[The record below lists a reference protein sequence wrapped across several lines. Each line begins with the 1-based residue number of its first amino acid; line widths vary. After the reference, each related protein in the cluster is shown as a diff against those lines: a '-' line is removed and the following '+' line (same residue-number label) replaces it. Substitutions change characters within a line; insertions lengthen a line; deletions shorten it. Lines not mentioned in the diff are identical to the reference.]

1 MQRNYS
7 KMPIC
12 VAVIQMES
20 SSNVEKNQ
28 QTAYRLLQEAKMK
41 GAKWAVLPEYW
52 ALMGKQDED
61 KLHIREREGQGPL
74 QYWLK
79 LIAKQL
85 GMTIFAGSL
94 PLHCTDEHRVFNSLL
109 TISAQ
114 GECLSRYDKIHLFAY
129 SGTEKNYH
137 EAATIKA
144 GDNLPPTLL
153 VDHYK
158 IAQGICF
165 DLRFPELFRQQLP
178 FDVLILPAAFTY
190 ETGEAHWEVLLRA
203 RAIENQCYVLASAQ
217 SGMHDNGRRTFGHS
231 MIIDPWGKVLVRVTE
246 GEKVA
251 LAHIVPKQLETV
263 RSRLPVF

>member
-1 MQRNYS
+1 MQQNYS

-12 VAVIQMES
+12 VAVIQMVS
-20 SSNVEKNQ
+20 SSDVEKNQ
-28 QTAYRLLQEAKMK
+28 QAAYRLLQEAKIQ

-61 KLHIREREGQGPL
+61 KLYIREREGQGPL
-74 QYWLK
+74 QHWLK

-85 GMTIFAGSL
+85 QLTIFAGSL
-94 PLHCTDEHRVFNSLL
+94 SLDCADEQHVFNSLL

-114 GECLSRYDKIHLFAY
+114 GECLSRYDKKHLFAY
-129 SGTEKNYH
+129 RGTEKNYH
-137 EAATIKA
+137 DAATIKA
-144 GDNLPPTLL
+144 GDRLPSTLL
-153 VDHYK
+153 IDHYK

-165 DLRFPELFRQQLP
+165 DLRFPEFFRQQLP

-190 ETGEAHWEVLLRA
+190 ETGAAHWEVLLRA

-217 SGMHDNGRRTFGHS
+217 GGVHDNGRHTFGHS
-231 MIIDPWGKVLVRVTE
+231 MIIDPWGKVLVCVAE

-251 LAHIVPKQLETV
+251 LAHIVPKELETV
-263 RSRLPVF
+263 RSKLPVF

>member
-1 MQRNYS
+1 M
-7 KMPIC
+7 C
-12 VAVIQMES
+12 
-20 SSNVEKNQ
+20 
-28 QTAYRLLQEAKMK
+28 
-41 GAKWAVLPEYW
+41 
-52 ALMGKQDED
+52 
-61 KLHIREREGQGPL
+61 IRDR
-74 QYWLK
+74 
-79 LIAKQL
+79 
-85 GMTIFAGSL
+85 
-94 PLHCTDEHRVFNSLL
+94 
-109 TISAQ
+109 
-114 GECLSRYDKIHLFAY
+114 
-129 SGTEKNYH
+129 
-137 EAATIKA
+137 ATIKA